1 MKKYTRKGLIRFF
14 EKLPPRS
21 RPCKPDV
28 CPIAVFMGPGFIE
41 SYPAPGDASM
51 GAIGFDNCL
60 ADFIDEAAG
69 LRGWGSLTAAQ
80 IVKIAKAA
88 PHV

>member
-21 RPCKPDV
+21 RPCKEA
-28 CPIAVFMGPGFIE
+28 CPIAVFLGAKFIE
-41 SYPAPGDASM
+41 SRMS
-51 GAIGFDNCL
+51 L
-60 ADFIDEAAG
+60 EAASIEAMEFDPILAERIDLASVTDG
-69 LRGWGSLTAAQ
+69 MWPKLTAAQ